1 MRVKPTTRRKIRIDL
16 RPLYLEPAYG
26 IYTIAF
32 FFTLAAQYTPA
43 FFIQDY
49 AQQNNIMNAD
59 LASYLLPVL
68 NAASI
73 AGRVA
78 PNIVADRIGGLN
90 VLIVAVS
97 AACIVTYAWVA
108 ISGVAGCFVFAALY
122 GVFVGAILSLPNF
135 VIATLC
141 PDPAV
146 MGSRQGKEVR

>member
-1 MRVKPTTRRKIRIDL
+1 MRRKIRFDL
-16 RPLYLEPAYG
+16 RPLFLEPAYG

-49 AQQNNIMNAD
+49 AQQKNIMSAE

-68 NAASI
+68 NGASI
-73 AGRVA
+73 IGRVA
-78 PNIVADRIGGLN
+78 PNVVADRIGGLN
-90 VLIVAVS
+90 VLVVAVS
-97 AACIVTYAWVA
+97 AACIITYAWIAVSSA
-108 ISGVAGCFVFAALY
+108 AGCFVFAALY

-146 MGSRQGKEVR
+146 MGSRQGKSVPD